1 MTSTRDMA
9 NIVIILWAVCLFASS
24 DGKAMM
30 KRSVS
35 EMQIMHNFGE
45 HLHSA
50 DRQNWLLEKLQTL
63 HHDGQPAE
71 EAAAVDA
78 KPREVRSWRLMP
90 DHLQTKM
97 QKKQNDWNKAY
108 RGVTLKAKPQ

>member
-1 MTSTRDMA
+1 MA
-9 NIVIILWAVCLFASS
+9 RTAIVLWAVCLFANS
-24 DGKAMM
+24 DGKAVM

-35 EMQIMHNFGE
+35 EVQIMHDLGE

-50 DRQNWLLEKLQTL
+50 DRQNWLLEKLQTV

-71 EAAAVDA
+71 EAAVDA
-78 KPREVRSWRLMP
+78 KPREARSWRLMP

-97 QKKQNDWNKAY
+97 QKKQKDWNKAF
-108 RGVTLKAKPQ
+108 RGVTFKTKPQ